1 MEVCRPCF
9 SASSGRSWWDRETLR
24 CTGCA
29 MTRSPA
35 QPELWRKTE
44 DTLDVLQ
51 ARIETLPMLIAQLSD
66 IHVGGGRYRQDL
78 LRQAI
83 AEINAEKPDLVVV
96 AGDLTDDG
104 YPDQYP
110 LVHEELSALSCP
122 EIVRVPGNHDAR
134 NVGYLRFEDTFGARD
149 SRLRSQVAQL
159 DLELVAVDSSK
170 PDLDEGEIGR
180 EHYGWIEEGF
190 EGRADLRLFVCHH
203 HLVPIPG
210 TGRERNQ
217 VLDAGDVLSLLRQC
231 GVDLVLAGHRHVP
244 YVWPVAGMLLVH
256 SGTVSTLRTR
266 GFPHPAY
273 NLVRV
278 EGGRI
283 SVELRVPGGERRSLG
298 NYPRDWPEDISARH
312 ADPFVRAQRELS
324 LAEDQGAS

>member
-1 MEVCRPCF
+1 M
-9 SASSGRSWWDRETLR
+9 LL
-24 CTGCA
+24 
-29 MTRSPA
+29 A
-35 QPELWRKTE
+35 QIS
-44 DTLDVLQ
+44 DV
-51 ARIETLPMLIAQLSD
+51 
-66 IHVGGGRYRQDL
+66 HVGGGRYRGEL
-78 LRQAI
+78 LHQAI
-83 AEINAEKPDLVVV
+83 AEINAEEPDLVVI
-96 AGDLTDDG
+96 AGDLTDEG

-110 LVHEELSALSCP
+110 LAFEELSALDCG

-149 SRLRSQVAQL
+149 SRRR
-159 DLELVAVDSSK
+159 LELSGLELALVAVDSSK

-190 EGRADLRLFVCHH
+190 KGEADLRVFVCHH

-231 GVDLVLAGHRHVP
+231 EVDLVLAGHRHVP

-278 EGGRI
+278 EGSRI
-283 SVELRVPGGERRSLG
+283 SVEIRIPGGERRSLG
-298 NYPRDWPEDISARH
+298 TYPRDWPAELSAKH
-312 ADPFVRAQRELS
+312 SDPFVRAQRGIS
-324 LAEDQGAS
+324 LAEDSD